1 MLTRHLP
8 RKISYAVTKKI
19 SESRLRQF
27 GRDATPGNS
36 PLLAKNLGK
45 PGKET
50 LVVVM
55 LVGALY
61 LGDLGKWEC
70 LNRVV
75 GQEKRG
81 NVYSLRISSEV

>member
-8 RKISYAVTKKI
+8 RKISYAVTKKN
-19 SESRLRQF
+19 LRKQTLAIWK
-27 GRDATPGNS
+27 GCHPGNS

-61 LGDLGKWEC
+61 LGDLGKREC

-75 GQEKRG
+75 GQQKRG
-81 NVYSLRISSEV
+81 NVYSLCILSEV